1 MRLHVAGAAIA
12 CLSLSILPLV
22 KAHASVD
29 AKPGIG
35 AIVAAAITPV
45 MKQYGIPGLAVGVVS
60 GGHEYV
66 FTYGVVS
73 KSTGLPVTDNTL
85 FEIGS
90 ISKIFNATLAS
101 YAHLEGNLSL
111 SDMASQYLP
120 SLRGTA
126 FDKVSLINLGTYTPG
141 GMPLQVP
148 DGIDNNAKLFAY
160 YKVWKPA
167 YAPGTVR
174 TYSNLSIG
182 LLGLIAAKTMHADY
196 TTLLQNQMFPALGLH
211 HSFMSIPASEAAN
224 YAQGYEDDDT
234 PIRMTF
240 DPLTP
245 ETGGVRIT
253 AGDLLRFLAINMGDV
268 SVDTAWQRAVTATH
282 TGYFQTTSGGM
293 VQDLVWEQYRWPVT
307 LSALEAG
314 NSYGVILDP
323 HPVTAISPPLP
334 PRMDVLLDKT
344 GSTNGFGAYVA
355 LIPAD
360 GVAVALL
367 ANKNYPIPARVSAAY
382 QILTRLNA
390 NIPRL
395 ATPSAKN

>member
-1 MRLHVAGAAIA
+1 MRLHVVGAAVG
-12 CLSLSILPLV
+12 CLSVSILLSAT
-22 KAHASVD
+22 AHASEV

-35 AIVAAAITPV
+35 TIVAAAITPV
-45 MKQYGIPGLAVGVVS
+45 MEQYGIPGMAVGVVS

-66 FTYGVVS
+66 FTYGVMS
-73 KSTGLPVTDNTL
+73 KVTGLPVTDNTI

-90 ISKIFNATLAS
+90 ISKIFNATLTS
-101 YAHLEGNLSL
+101 YAQLKGNLSL

-126 FDKVSLINLGTYTPG
+126 FDKVSLVDLGTYTPG

-148 DGIDNNAKLFAY
+148 DGIDNDAKLFAY
-160 YKVWKPA
+160 YKAWKPA
-167 YAPGTVR
+167 YAPGMVR

-182 LLGLIAAKTMHADY
+182 LLGLITAKTMHADY
-196 TTLLQNQMFPALGLH
+196 ATLLQNQMFPALGLH
-211 HSFMSIPASEAAN
+211 HSFMSIPASQAAN

-234 PIRMTF
+234 PIRMVF

-253 AGDLLRFLAINMGDV
+253 AGDLLRFLAINMGV
-268 SVDTAWQRAVTATH
+268 VRLDTASQRAIMATH
-282 TGYFQTTSGGM
+282 TGYCQTKSGDM
-293 VQDLVWEQYRWPVT
+293 VQDLVWEQYRLPMT

-314 NSYGVILDP
+314 NSYGTILNP
-323 HPVTAISPPLP
+323 HPVTAISPPSP

-355 LIPAD
+355 YIPAD
-360 GVAVALL
+360 RLAVVLL

-382 QILTRLNA
+382 EILTRLDA
-390 NIPRL
+390 DI
-395 ATPSAKN
+395 SQE

>member
-1 MRLHVAGAAIA
+1 
-12 CLSLSILPLV
+12 
-22 KAHASVD
+22 
-29 AKPGIG
+29 
-35 AIVAAAITPV
+35 
-45 MKQYGIPGLAVGVVS
+45 
-60 GGHEYV
+60 
-66 FTYGVVS
+66 
-73 KSTGLPVTDNTL
+73 
-85 FEIGS
+85 
-90 ISKIFNATLAS
+90 
-101 YAHLEGNLSL
+101 
-111 SDMASQYLP
+111 
-120 SLRGTA
+120 
-126 FDKVSLINLGTYTPG
+126 
-141 GMPLQVP
+141 
-148 DGIDNNAKLFAY
+148 
-160 YKVWKPA
+160 
-167 YAPGTVR
+167 
-174 TYSNLSIG
+174 
-182 LLGLIAAKTMHADY
+182 
-196 TTLLQNQMFPALGLH
+196 
-211 HSFMSIPASEAAN
+211 MSIPASEAAN

>member
-12 CLSLSILPLV
+12 CLSLSVLPLA
-22 KAHASVD
+22 KANASED
-29 AKPGIG
+29 TKPGIG

-45 MKQYGIPGLAVGVVS
+45 MKQYGIPGMAVGVVS

-66 FTYGVVS
+66 FTYGVAS
-73 KSTGLPVTDNTL
+73 KVTGLPVTDDTL

-101 YAHLEGNLSL
+101 YAQLEGDLSL
-111 SDMASQYLP
+111 SNMASQYLP

-126 FDKVSLINLGTYTPG
+126 FDKVSLIELGTYTPG
-141 GMPLQVP
+141 GMPLQVL

-160 YKVWKPA
+160 YKAWKPA
-167 YAPGTVR
+167 YAPGTER

-282 TGYFQTTSGGM
+282 TGYFQTKSGGM

-323 HPVTAISPPLP
+323 HPVAVISPPLP

-360 GVAVALL
+360 GVAVVLL
-367 ANKNYPIPARVSAAY
+367 ANKNYPIPARVSVAY

>member
-12 CLSLSILPLV
+12 CLSLSVLPLV
-22 KAHASVD
+22 KVHASED

-35 AIVAAAITPV
+35 AIVGAAITPV
-45 MKQYGIPGLAVGVVS
+45 MKQYGIPGMAVGVVS

-73 KSTGLPVTDNTL
+73 KVTSLPVTDNTL

-90 ISKIFNATLAS
+90 VSKIFNATLAS
-101 YAHLEGNLSL
+101 YAQLEGDLSL

-126 FDKVSLINLGTYTPG
+126 FDKVSLIELGTYTPG
-141 GMPLQVP
+141 GMPLQVL

-160 YKVWKPA
+160 YMAWKPA

-182 LLGLIAAKTMHADY
+182 LLGFIAAKTMHADY
-196 TTLLQNQMFPALGLH
+196 ATLLQNQMFPALGLH

-234 PIRMTF
+234 PVRMTF

-282 TGYFQTTSGGM
+282 TGYFQTKSGGM

-307 LSALEAG
+307 LSALEAS

-323 HPVTAISPPLP
+323 HPVAVISPPLP

-360 GVAVALL
+360 GVAVVLL
-367 ANKNYPIPARVSAAY
+367 ANKNYPIPARVSVAY